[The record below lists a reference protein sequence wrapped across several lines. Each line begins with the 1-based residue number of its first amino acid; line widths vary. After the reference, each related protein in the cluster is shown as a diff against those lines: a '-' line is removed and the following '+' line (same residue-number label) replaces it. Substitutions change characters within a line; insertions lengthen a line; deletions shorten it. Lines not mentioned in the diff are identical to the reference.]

1 LLERSYDIYDGKPD
15 DPISTAQ
22 LTLYQAPRPSSNGNA
37 SVNEVG
43 ADGGAATPINSLLL
57 TPAKAPTLNPF
68 SHINLETTAATPRSS
83 IAGSPAPEG
92 TPILGA
98 STPALNGGGPVP
110 FGHLGGLLVPI
121 GPTPLELAEERDKQ
135 VPVCPLDQAIV
146 ESITHAS
153 KGDEKKIKEYL
164 GSIMIVGGGS
174 QVAGLNHLLEERY
187 VNTCIYRY
195 LHCY

>member
-1 LLERSYDIYDGKPD
+1 M
-15 DPISTAQ
+15 
-22 LTLYQAPRPSSNGNA
+22 
-37 SVNEVG
+37 NE
-43 ADGGAATPINSLLL
+43 GGAEGGTGTPVNPSLL
-57 TPAKAPTLNPF
+57 TPANKGTTLNLF

-92 TPILGA
+92 TPVPGA

-110 FGHLGGLLVPI
+110 FGHLGLLVSS

-135 VPVCPLDQAIV
+135 VPILPLDQAIV
-146 ESITHAS
+146 ESIAHAS

-174 QVAGLNHLLEERY
+174 LVAGLNHLLEERL
-187 VNTCIYRY
+187 VNILR
-195 LHCY
+195 

>member
-1 LLERSYDIYDGKPD
+1 MDWGAVTPVN
-15 DPISTAQ
+15 
-22 LTLYQAPRPSSNGNA
+22 PS
-37 SVNEVG
+37 
-43 ADGGAATPINSLLL
+43 LL

-92 TPILGA
+92 TPIPGI
-98 STPALNGGGPVP
+98 STPALLNGGGPAS

-174 QVAGLNHLLEERY
+174 QVAGLNHLLEEKY
-187 VNTCIYRY
+187 VNTCTYRY